1 MKAVD
6 SPLTPAP
13 KQKGYLMLSEV
24 RSGSNWLGSLARAV
38 DTMGLLEEWLV
49 LDFLESQTR
58 PVDGDRLLELILEK
72 ASTSNGRFA
81 IKIFPGQLY
90 KIKIDYGF
98 DFIRA
103 CLAEHDTAIFVVKR
117 RDRMRQ
123 AVSVA
128 RAQATG
134 QWRSTQNKKASPQY
148 DFNMILRAFYYI
160 EQSYRFWD
168 NYLTLLDQPYILM
181 HYEDLL
187 PDPSPFLTEVAR
199 HLDVSPP
206 QAPTSELSIQRDNL
220 TEEWV
225 ERFRMDIETNDIVL
239 AAGLRSP
246 ASRNLSNLCRFFRK
260 EITSPFPFHL

>member
-1 MKAVD
+1 
-6 SPLTPAP
+6 
-13 KQKGYLMLSEV
+13 MLSEV
-24 RSGSNWLGSLARAV
+24 RSGSNWLGSLARAA

-49 LDFLESQTR
+49 LDFLDPHIR
-58 PVDGDRLLELILEK
+58 PAAGARVLELILEK

-90 KIKIDYGF
+90 KVKLDYGF

-103 CLAEHDTAIFVVKR
+103 CLAEHDTAIFVIKR

-128 RAQATG
+128 RAQTTR
-134 QWRSTQNKKASPQY
+134 QWRSTQDKKASPQY
-148 DFNMILRAFYYI
+148 DFNQILRAFYHI

-168 NYLTLLDQPYILM
+168 NYLTLLDQPYTLM
-181 HYEDLL
+181 HYEDLRS
-187 PDPSPFLTEVAR
+187 DPSPFLTEVAR
-199 HLDVSPP
+199 HLAVPPP
-206 QAPTSELSIQRDNL
+206 QTLASELSIQRDNL

-225 ERFRMDIETNDIVL
+225 ERFKMDIKTNDIVV

-260 EITSPFPFHL
+260 EVTSPFPFHL